1 MMPQLINIPV
11 KIFTI
16 LCFMLGGLPFMT
28 YYDYGLRFKYLRKQ
42 RNISLKTAAQVI
54 NTSRQRLGKWQG
66 EFRL

>member
-1 MMPQLINIPV
+1 
-11 KIFTI
+11 
-16 LCFMLGGLPFMT
+16 MT

-66 EFRL
+66 EFRLWRSNSITQISEN